1 MIKVAIL
8 GASGYTGIELLRML
22 ASHPSVRVG
31 FASSRQYANRPVSE
45 VFPALSGFYD
55 GLVFRDAEEFKRIK
69 VDVAFCAL
77 PHGAS
82 HEVAAPLLAT
92 GAVVIDLSAD
102 FRLKDQKVYKRWYGD
117 HTAVALLKKAVY
129 GLPELY
135 RSAICKARL
144 VANPGCYPT
153 SAILALAPALK
164 HKMVDPDS
172 IIIDSKSGVS
182 GAGRSAAVEFSFTEV
197 NQGFRAYKVGC
208 HRHTPE
214 IEQEL
219 GALTGKK
226 TAISFTPHL
235 LPISRGILTTA
246 YAGLKKGVTTDEM
259 RQLYAAFYEKEPFVR
274 IAASGSFPD
283 ISQVRCSNFCDI
295 GVHVDEAAKRL
306 IVVSVIDNL
315 VKGASGQAIQN
326 MNIVAGIEE
335 TTGLMTAPIQI

>member
-22 ASHPSVRVG
+22 AGHPSVKVG
-31 FASSRQYANRPVSE
+31 FASSRQYAQRPVSE
-45 VFPALSGFYD
+45 VFPAFSGFYD
-55 GLVFRDAEEFKRIK
+55 GLVFRDTEEFKRIK
-69 VDVAFCAL
+69 VDVVFCAL

-82 HEVAAPLLAT
+82 HEVVPPLLAT
-92 GAVVIDLSAD
+92 GAAVVDLSAD

-117 HTAVALLKKAVY
+117 HKAEKFLKKAVY

-135 RSAICKARL
+135 RGAIRKARL

-164 HKMVDPDS
+164 RKMIDPDS
-172 IIIDSKSGVS
+172 IIIDSKSGAS
-182 GAGRSAAVEFSFTEV
+182 GAGRNAAMEFSFAEV
-197 NQGFRAYKVGC
+197 NQGFKPYKVGC

-214 IEQEL
+214 IEQEMS
-219 GALTGKK
+219 AIVGKK
-226 TAISFTPHL
+226 TTITFTPHL
-235 LPISRGILTTA
+235 LPVSRGILTTA
-246 YAGLKKGVTTDEM
+246 YAGLKKAVSIDEM
-259 RQLYAAFYEKEPFVR
+259 RALYAAFYEKEPFVR
-274 IAASGSFPD
+274 VMPTGVFPD

-306 IVVSVIDNL
+306 TVVSVIDNL

-326 MNIVAGIEE
+326 MNIVVGLEE
-335 TTGLMTAPIQI
+335 TTGLMTPPVQV

>member
-55 GLVFRDAEEFKRIK
+55 GLVFSDTEEFKRLK

-82 HEVAAPLLAT
+82 GEAVPSLLST
-92 GAVVIDLSAD
+92 GAAVVDLSAD

-117 HTAVALLKKAVY
+117 HKAGELLKKAVY

-135 RSAICKARL
+135 RGQIRKARL

-164 HKMVDPDS
+164 RKLIVPDS

-182 GAGRSAAVEFSFTEV
+182 GAGRSAAMDFSFAEV
-197 NQGFRAYKVGC
+197 NQGFKAYKVGC

-219 GALTGKK
+219 GALAGKK
-226 TAISFTPHL
+226 MAVTFTPHL
-235 LPISRGILTTA
+235 LPVSRGILTTA
-246 YAGLKKGVTTDEM
+246 YAGLKKTVTTDEM
-259 RQLYAAFYEKEPFVR
+259 RALYAAFYEKEPFVR
-274 IAASGSFPD
+274 VMPSGSFPD
-283 ISQVRCSNFCDI
+283 ISQVRCANFCDI
-295 GVHVDEAAKRL
+295 GVHVDEAARRL
-306 IVVSVIDNL
+306 IIVSVIDNL

-326 MNIVAGIEE
+326 MNIIAGLEE
-335 TTGLMTAPIQI
+335 TTGLMTPPVQV